1 MNGTLP
7 TRLQSYSPDLEQI
20 GPDEP
25 QLAQALADTMLSIA
39 YKTYADSAHAIRCVH
54 AKSHALLEAQ
64 VEILDN
70 LPPQLAQGVFAKHG
84 THEAVL
90 RLSTTP
96 GDILHDSVSSPRG
109 MSLKILNVEGERLPG
124 SENSTCQDFVM
135 VNGKVFNSPSAQAF
149 LGNLK
154 LLAATTDRAEGVKKI
169 ISKVLR
175 GVESVAESLGK
186 ELPPV
191 KAMGGQPMTHMLGES
206 VYTQVPVRFG
216 QYIAKL
222 GLVPASEN
230 LKALIDKPVSVD
242 GDEDVHRHMIE
253 EFFATQTAVWHLQV
267 QLCTNAEDMPIE
279 EPMVEWDEEK
289 SPYITVATI
298 TARPQESWNKQRSE
312 IVDDGMKFSPWNGIK
327 KHQPLGQI
335 MRMRKLAYERSAAFR
350 SERNPIP
357 VTEPRTCPFHHAPQ
371 SVVEETQA
379 RVFP

>member
-1 MNGTLP
+1 MNSTLP
-7 TRLQSYSPDLEQI
+7 TRLQSYRPDLEQI

-25 QLAQALADTMLSIA
+25 QLAQELADTMLSIA

-54 AKSHALLEAQ
+54 AKSHALLEAE
-64 VEILDN
+64 VEILAN
-70 LPPQLAQGVFAKHG
+70 LPPQLAQGVFARPG
-84 THEAVL
+84 TYEAVL

-109 MSLKILNVEGERLPG
+109 MSLKILDVEGERLPG
-124 SENSTCQDFVM
+124 SENSTNQDFVM
-135 VNGKVFNSPSAQAF
+135 VNGKVFNAPSAQAF

-154 LLAATTDRAEGVKKI
+154 LLAATTDRAEGAKKI

-175 GVESVAESLGK
+175 GVESVAESLGT
-186 ELPPV
+186 ELPAA

-216 QYIAKL
+216 QHVAKL

-253 EFFATQTAVWHLQV
+253 EFFQTQTAVWHLQV
-267 QLCTNAEDMPIE
+267 QLCTNADDMPIE
-279 EPMVEWDEEK
+279 DPMAPWDEEQ

-298 TARPQESWNKQRSE
+298 TARPQESWSEQRAQV
-312 IVDDGMKFSPWNGIK
+312 VDDGMKFSPWNGIRE
-327 KHQPLGQI
+327 HQPLGEI

-350 SERNPIP
+350 SERNPVP
-357 VTEPRTCPFHHAPQ
+357 VTEPRTCPFHHAPV